1 MTPSHV
7 AAIARMLDADPR
19 IAYGLVFGS
28 TGRGEAR
35 VGSDLDVAIGLVS
48 DAQFDTLAVGRLVS
62 DLERAAGR
70 TVDLVLLHEAPPAL
84 AYRVFRDGVV
94 VFARDRSALVERRV
108 RAILDYLDYRPF
120 ESAFVRGVLQ
130 ARG

>member
-1 MTPSHV
+1 MTPSQA
-7 AAIARMLDADPR
+7 AAIARVMDADPR

-35 VGSDLDVAIGLVS
+35 TGSDLDVAVGLVS
-48 DAQFDTLAVGRLVS
+48 DVEIDALGIGRLVS
-62 DLERAAGR
+62 DLERASGQ
-70 TVDLVLLHEAPPAL
+70 TVDLVLLREAPPAL
-84 AYRVFRDGVV
+84 AYRAFRDGVV
-94 VFARDRSALVERRV
+94 VFVRDRPAMVERRV

-120 ESAFVRGVLQ
+120 ESAFVRGVLD